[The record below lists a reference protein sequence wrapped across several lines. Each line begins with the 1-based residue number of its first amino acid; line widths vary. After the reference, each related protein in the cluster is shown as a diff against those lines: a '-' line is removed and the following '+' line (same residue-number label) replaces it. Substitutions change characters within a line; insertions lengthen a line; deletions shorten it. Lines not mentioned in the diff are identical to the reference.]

1 MTVYDSYTILNPA
14 PGKYEADHPLV
25 IGVNQSRVKTTIN
38 VPDIFAAGRYYF
50 RGVNT
55 IISGV
60 VASDAGK
67 PAYIEANLQ
76 DGEIGAGTLTL
87 LSVHGVEANFP
98 YSIKRVPLFET
109 EIDASEI
116 DTSGLVTKDTF
127 NSTVARIDADI
138 QKGDTDLRLDLD
150 ALTSRFTQL
159 SSEVNAELDTFDES
173 LGQIETEVKNLA
185 SEVDGY
191 DARITNAENAASSA
205 NTVAQA
211 ASSAASAAQNTANE
225 AKTEIAPL
233 DAKVTQ
239 LETDVET
246 AEVTANTAKTT
257 ADEAKT
263 NADDAIQRAINARL
277 EANKANDA
285 VKLVQADLDK
295 LEETVST
302 GSSDLTALTG
312 RVTTAEGKI
321 TTLEGKATTAEADI
335 SAVKTTTAHLTDNLN
350 QLTTSVTETKGVVD
364 GLEVKVIDLRAEVD
378 TLKTRTETA
387 DNDISGLQ
395 TSVSNV
401 GAIATKA
408 QTAASGAKSR
418 ADEAYT
424 LAETAKSDAE
434 GATTKANTAQSTA
447 DGVKTRVDTIEETTI
462 PGINNRVEA
471 LQAAE
476 ETLSK
481 SIELLSGSVKTV
493 EENYNTLSDSVG
505 LLTTEVGAVNS
516 TINSTEKSVIGY
528 ESGSPS
534 LLSPYN
540 LGDTVALTPDQIA
553 AFGFGTDVPHKLGWS
568 EFSIKPVIKPPA
580 APGDRSFIRVTVILN
595 QEGAGGHPETSLT
608 ATLSGTFVGDEI
620 LVWRYFHEIG
630 LFVPY
635 FKSEQYPYLA
645 GAGIY
650 PRVVSASIGGKM
662 YTRPNFSQ
670 NVATIHIGSSASD
683 NLSFNGGFSLNRYN
697 VPPYFTE

>member
-1 MTVYDSYTILNPA
+1 MTVYDSYTILNPT

-38 VPDIFAAGRYYF
+38 VPEIFAAGRYYF

-55 IISGV
+55 AISGV

-87 LSVHGVEANFP
+87 LSVHGVEANFS
-98 YSIKRVPLFET
+98 YSIKHVPLFET

-350 QLTTSVTETKGVVD
+350 QLTTSVT
-364 GLEVKVIDLRAEVD
+364 
-378 TLKTRTETA
+378 
-387 DNDISGLQ
+387 
-395 TSVSNV
+395 
-401 GAIATKA
+401 KA
-408 QTAASGAKSR
+408 QNDATQALDDAANAM
-418 ADEAYT
+418 ADA
-424 LAETAKSDAE
+424 AA
-434 GATTKANTAQSTA
+434 AQSTA
-447 DGVKTRVDTIEETTI
+447 NEAKNAIKNLAPSYSLKGAKTQTLDSSYRAVLEGVDLTSSYWLEVVAGATNQLFSALTVIITSNNILNTRIILDGSIKGDTGNLMFTAAILPMFGLVDIQPI
-462 PGINNRVEA
+462 DDKNFASSRDGRPP
-471 LQAAE
+471 
-476 ETLSK
+476 
-481 SIELLSGSVKTV
+481 SGTSRIGKITV
-493 EENYNTLSDSVG
+493 IAKG
-505 LLTTEVGAVNS
+505 TEV
-516 TINSTEKSVIGY
+516 
-528 ESGSPS
+528 
-534 LLSPYN
+534 
-540 LGDTVALTPDQIA
+540 
-553 AFGFGTDVPHKLGWS
+553 
-568 EFSIKPVIKPPA
+568 
-580 APGDRSFIRVTVILN
+580 
-595 QEGAGGHPETSLT
+595 
-608 ATLSGTFVGDEI
+608 
-620 LVWRYFHEIG
+620 
-630 LFVPY
+630 
-635 FKSEQYPYLA
+635 A
-645 GAGIY
+645 GATIRLY
-650 PRVVSASIGGKM
+650 KIVTNYGG
-662 YTRPNFSQ
+662 
-670 NVATIHIGSSASD
+670 
-683 NLSFNGGFSLNRYN
+683 
-697 VPPYFTE
+697 

>member
-335 SAVKTTTAHLTDNLN
+335 S
-350 QLTTSVTETKGVVD
+350 
-364 GLEVKVIDLRAEVD
+364 
-378 TLKTRTETA
+378 
-387 DNDISGLQ
+387 GLQ

-408 QTAASGAKSR
+408 QNDATQALDDAANAM
-418 ADEAYT
+418 ADA
-424 LAETAKSDAE
+424 AA
-434 GATTKANTAQSTA
+434 AQSTA
-447 DGVKTRVDTIEETTI
+447 NEAKNAIKNLAPSYSLKGAKTQTLDSSCRAVLEGVDLTSSYWLEVVAGATNQLFSALTVIITSNNILNTRIILDGSIKGDAGNLMFTAAILPMFGLVDIQPI
-462 PGINNRVEA
+462 DDKNFASSRDGRPP
-471 LQAAE
+471 
-476 ETLSK
+476 
-481 SIELLSGSVKTV
+481 SGTSRIGKITV
-493 EENYNTLSDSVG
+493 IAKG
-505 LLTTEVGAVNS
+505 TEV
-516 TINSTEKSVIGY
+516 
-528 ESGSPS
+528 
-534 LLSPYN
+534 
-540 LGDTVALTPDQIA
+540 
-553 AFGFGTDVPHKLGWS
+553 
-568 EFSIKPVIKPPA
+568 
-580 APGDRSFIRVTVILN
+580 
-595 QEGAGGHPETSLT
+595 
-608 ATLSGTFVGDEI
+608 
-620 LVWRYFHEIG
+620 
-630 LFVPY
+630 
-635 FKSEQYPYLA
+635 A
-645 GAGIY
+645 GATIRLY
-650 PRVVSASIGGKM
+650 KIVTNYGG
-662 YTRPNFSQ
+662 
-670 NVATIHIGSSASD
+670 
-683 NLSFNGGFSLNRYN
+683 
-697 VPPYFTE
+697 

>member
-1 MTVYDSYTILNPA
+1 MTVYDSYTILNPT

-25 IGVNQSRVKTTIN
+25 IGVNQSRVKSTIN
-38 VPDIFAAGRYYF
+38 VPEIFAAGRYYF

-55 IISGV
+55 VISGV

-87 LSVHGVEANFP
+87 LSVHGVEANFS
-98 YSIKRVPLFET
+98 YSIKHVPLFET

-185 SEVDGY
+185 DEVDGY

-211 ASSAASAAQNTANE
+211 ASSAASAAQTTADE
-225 AKTEIAPL
+225 AKTSIAPL

-239 LETDVET
+239 LAADVET

-263 NADDAIQRAINARL
+263 NADDAVQRAINARL

-285 VKLVQADLDK
+285 VKRVQTDLDK

-302 GSSDLTALTG
+302 GSSDLTAITD

-335 SAVKTTTAHLTDNLN
+335 SAVETTTAHLTDNLN
-350 QLTTSVTETKGVVD
+350 QLTTSVTETKGKVD
-364 GLEVKVIDLRAEVD
+364 GLEVNVIDLTAEVG
-378 TLKTRTETA
+378 TLKNRLETA

-395 TSVSNV
+395 NSVSIV

-408 QTAASGAKSR
+408 QN
-418 ADEAYT
+418 
-424 LAETAKSDAE
+424 DA
-434 GATTKANTAQSTA
+434 TQAQSTA
-447 DGVKTRVDTIEETTI
+447 NEAKNAIKNLAPSYSLEHPKTQTLDSSYRAVLEGVDLTSSYWLEVVAGAT
-462 PGINNRVEA
+462 NQLFSA
-471 LQAAE
+471 L
-476 ETLSK
+476 
-481 SIELLSGSVKTV
+481 TV
-493 EENYNTLSDSVG
+493 IITSNNTLNTRIILDGSIKGDAGNLMFTAAILPMFG
-505 LLTTEVGAVNS
+505 LVDIQPIDDKNFASSRDGRPPSGTSRIGKITVIAKGTEV
-516 TINSTEKSVIGY
+516 
-528 ESGSPS
+528 
-534 LLSPYN
+534 
-540 LGDTVALTPDQIA
+540 
-553 AFGFGTDVPHKLGWS
+553 
-568 EFSIKPVIKPPA
+568 
-580 APGDRSFIRVTVILN
+580 
-595 QEGAGGHPETSLT
+595 
-608 ATLSGTFVGDEI
+608 
-620 LVWRYFHEIG
+620 
-630 LFVPY
+630 
-635 FKSEQYPYLA
+635 A
-645 GAGIY
+645 GATIRLY
-650 PRVVSASIGGKM
+650 RIVTNYGG
-662 YTRPNFSQ
+662 
-670 NVATIHIGSSASD
+670 
-683 NLSFNGGFSLNRYN
+683 
-697 VPPYFTE
+697 

>member
-239 LETDVET
+239 LET
-246 AEVTANTAKTT
+246 
-257 ADEAKT
+257 

-401 GAIATKA
+401 GAIASKA
-408 QTAASGAKSR
+408 QNDATQAIEDAVNAMADAAA
-418 ADEAYT
+418 
-424 LAETAKSDAE
+424 
-434 GATTKANTAQSTA
+434 AQSTA
-447 DGVKTRVDTIEETTI
+447 NEAKLQLKNLAPSYSLKGPITQTLDGSYRAVIEGVDLTSAYWLEVVAGATNQLFSALTVIINSNNILNTRIILDGSIKGDAGNLMFTAAILPMFGLVDIQPI
-462 PGINNRVEA
+462 DDKNFASSRDGRPP
-471 LQAAE
+471 
-476 ETLSK
+476 
-481 SIELLSGSVKTV
+481 SGTSRIGKITV
-493 EENYNTLSDSVG
+493 IAKG
-505 LLTTEVGAVNS
+505 TEVTG
-516 TINSTEKSVIGY
+516 
-528 ESGSPS
+528 
-534 LLSPYN
+534 
-540 LGDTVALTPDQIA
+540 
-553 AFGFGTDVPHKLGWS
+553 
-568 EFSIKPVIKPPA
+568 
-580 APGDRSFIRVTVILN
+580 
-595 QEGAGGHPETSLT
+595 
-608 ATLSGTFVGDEI
+608 
-620 LVWRYFHEIG
+620 
-630 LFVPY
+630 
-635 FKSEQYPYLA
+635 
-645 GAGIY
+645 
-650 PRVVSASIGGKM
+650 
-662 YTRPNFSQ
+662 
-670 NVATIHIGSSASD
+670 ATIRLYRIVT
-683 NLSFNGGFSLNRYN
+683 NYGG
-697 VPPYFTE
+697 

>member
-87 LSVHGVEANFP
+87 LSVPGVEANFP

-159 SSEVNAELDTFDES
+159 SSEINAELDTFDES

-321 TTLEGKATTAEADI
+321 TTLEGKVTTAESDI
-335 SAVKTTTAHLTDNLN
+335 SAVETTTAH
-350 QLTTSVTETKGVVD
+350 
-364 GLEVKVIDLRAEVD
+364 
-378 TLKTRTETA
+378 
-387 DNDISGLQ
+387 
-395 TSVSNV
+395 
-401 GAIATKA
+401 
-408 QTAASGAKSR
+408 
-418 ADEAYT
+418 
-424 LAETAKSDAE
+424 
-434 GATTKANTAQSTA
+434 
-447 DGVKTRVDTIEETTI
+447 
-462 PGINNRVEA
+462 
-471 LQAAE
+471 
-476 ETLSK
+476 
-481 SIELLSGSVKTV
+481 
-493 EENYNTLSDSVG
+493 LSDSVG
-505 LLTTEVGAVNS
+505 LLTTQVESNATQIESLQAKADRALISSLQLVGTPISNVDNFFAIPFNALSVEFTIRFPAGA
-516 TINSTEKSVIGY
+516 TINGSIIGVSYYSTSSAIA
-528 ESGSPS
+528 SQ
-534 LLSPYN
+534 LIATQN
-540 LGDTVALTPDQIA
+540 MLGRDALTPPNSLLLKLDLVNQSAILCKNVA
-553 AFGFGTDVPHKLGWS
+553 VSNNSGLQEASDVYGN
-568 EFSIKPVIKPPA
+568 
-580 APGDRSFIRVTVILN
+580 T
-595 QEGAGGHPETSLT
+595 
-608 ATLSGTFVGDEI
+608 
-620 LVWRYFHEIG
+620 
-630 LFVPY
+630 Y
-635 FKSEQYPYLA
+635 FKN
-645 GAGIY
+645 AGISGNGMIRGVAFKFTNLGT
-650 PRVVSASIGGKM
+650 PVVSALAVTARVG
-662 YTRPNFSQ
+662 TRY
-670 NVATIHIGSSASD
+670 SAS
-683 NLSFNGGFSLNRYN
+683 GGS
-697 VPPYFTE
+697 P

>member
-246 AEVTANTAKTT
+246 ANTAKTT

-408 QTAASGAKSR
+408 QN
-418 ADEAYT
+418 
-424 LAETAKSDAE
+424 DA
-434 GATTKANTAQSTA
+434 TQAQSTA
-447 DGVKTRVDTIEETTI
+447 NEAKNAIKNLAPSYSLKGAKTQTLDSSYRAVLEGVDLTSSYWLEVVAGATNQLFSALTVIITSNNILNTRIILDGSIKGDAGNLMFTAAILPMFGLVDIQPI
-462 PGINNRVEA
+462 GDKNFASSRDGLPP
-471 LQAAE
+471 
-476 ETLSK
+476 
-481 SIELLSGSVKTV
+481 SGTSRIGKITV
-493 EENYNTLSDSVG
+493 IAKG
-505 LLTTEVGAVNS
+505 TEV
-516 TINSTEKSVIGY
+516 
-528 ESGSPS
+528 
-534 LLSPYN
+534 
-540 LGDTVALTPDQIA
+540 
-553 AFGFGTDVPHKLGWS
+553 
-568 EFSIKPVIKPPA
+568 
-580 APGDRSFIRVTVILN
+580 
-595 QEGAGGHPETSLT
+595 
-608 ATLSGTFVGDEI
+608 
-620 LVWRYFHEIG
+620 
-630 LFVPY
+630 
-635 FKSEQYPYLA
+635 A
-645 GAGIY
+645 GATIRLY
-650 PRVVSASIGGKM
+650 KIVTNYGG
-662 YTRPNFSQ
+662 
-670 NVATIHIGSSASD
+670 
-683 NLSFNGGFSLNRYN
+683 
-697 VPPYFTE
+697 

>member
-25 IGVNQSRVKTTIN
+25 IGVNQSRVKSTIN
-38 VPDIFAAGRYYF
+38 VPEIFAAGRYYF

-55 IISGV
+55 VISGV

-98 YSIKRVPLFET
+98 YSIKHVPLFET

-185 SEVDGY
+185 DEVDGY

-211 ASSAASAAQNTANE
+211 ASSAASAAQTTADE
-225 AKTEIAPL
+225 AKTSIAPL

-239 LETDVET
+239 LAADVET

-263 NADDAIQRAINARL
+263 NADDAVQRAINARL

-285 VKLVQADLDK
+285 VKRVQTDLDK

-302 GSSDLTALTG
+302 GSSDLTAITD

-335 SAVKTTTAHLTDNLN
+335 SAVETTTAHLTDNLN
-350 QLTTSVTETKGVVD
+350 QLTTSVTETKGKVD
-364 GLEVKVIDLRAEVD
+364 GLEVNVIDLTAEVG
-378 TLKTRTETA
+378 TLKNRLETA

-395 TSVSNV
+395 NSVSNV

-408 QTAASGAKSR
+408 QN
-418 ADEAYT
+418 
-424 LAETAKSDAE
+424 DA
-434 GATTKANTAQSTA
+434 TQAQSTA
-447 DGVKTRVDTIEETTI
+447 NEAKNAIKNLAPSYSLEHPKTQTLDSSYRAVLEGVDLTSSYWLEVVAGAT
-462 PGINNRVEA
+462 NQLFSA
-471 LQAAE
+471 L
-476 ETLSK
+476 
-481 SIELLSGSVKTV
+481 TV
-493 EENYNTLSDSVG
+493 IITSNNTLNTRIILDGSIKGDAGNLMFTAAILPMFG
-505 LLTTEVGAVNS
+505 LVDIQPIDDKNFASSRDGRPPSGTSRIGKITVIAKGTEV
-516 TINSTEKSVIGY
+516 
-528 ESGSPS
+528 
-534 LLSPYN
+534 
-540 LGDTVALTPDQIA
+540 
-553 AFGFGTDVPHKLGWS
+553 
-568 EFSIKPVIKPPA
+568 
-580 APGDRSFIRVTVILN
+580 
-595 QEGAGGHPETSLT
+595 
-608 ATLSGTFVGDEI
+608 
-620 LVWRYFHEIG
+620 
-630 LFVPY
+630 
-635 FKSEQYPYLA
+635 A
-645 GAGIY
+645 GATIRLY
-650 PRVVSASIGGKM
+650 RIVTNYGG
-662 YTRPNFSQ
+662 
-670 NVATIHIGSSASD
+670 
-683 NLSFNGGFSLNRYN
+683 
-697 VPPYFTE
+697 

>member
-364 GLEVKVIDLRAEVD
+364 GLEVKVIDLRAEAM
-378 TLKTRTETA
+378 T
-387 DNDISGLQ
+387 
-395 TSVSNV
+395 
-401 GAIATKA
+401 
-408 QTAASGAKSR
+408 
-418 ADEAYT
+418 
-424 LAETAKSDAE
+424 
-434 GATTKANTAQSTA
+434 STA
-447 DGVKTRVDTIEETTI
+447 SQPASKKSSGDFPVVRCTHV
-462 PGINNRVEA
+462 
-471 LQAAE
+471 
-476 ETLSK
+476 LSSSMSFPYGK
-481 SIELLSGSVKTV
+481 IVTHFRWFVNGEFRYCITFSSACTSTATPSGTQWLSASFLLPCSPQKGSYRFRLSG
-493 EENYNTLSDSVG
+493 
-505 LLTTEVGAVNS
+505 
-516 TINSTEKSVIGY
+516 I
-528 ESGSPS
+528 SPS
-534 LLSPYN
+534 PS
-540 LGDTVALTPDQIA
+540 
-553 AFGFGTDVPHKLGWS
+553 S
-568 EFSIKPVIKPPA
+568 
-580 APGDRSFIRVTVILN
+580 
-595 QEGAGGHPETSLT
+595 TSSS
-608 ATLSGTFVGDEI
+608 LSGKVLLPESAELSRKPEI
-620 LVWRYFHEIG
+620 QLPAFYEF
-630 LFVPY
+630 LPY
-635 FKSEQYPYLA
+635 ILHTK
-645 GAGIY
+645 
-650 PRVVSASIGGKM
+650 
-662 YTRPNFSQ
+662 
-670 NVATIHIGSSASD
+670 
-683 NLSFNGGFSLNRYN
+683 
-697 VPPYFTE
+697 

>member
-257 ADEAKT
+257 AGE
-263 NADDAIQRAINARL
+263 
-277 EANKANDA
+277 
-285 VKLVQADLDK
+285 
-295 LEETVST
+295 
-302 GSSDLTALTG
+302 
-312 RVTTAEGKI
+312 
-321 TTLEGKATTAEADI
+321 
-335 SAVKTTTAHLTDNLN
+335 
-350 QLTTSVTETKGVVD
+350 
-364 GLEVKVIDLRAEVD
+364 
-378 TLKTRTETA
+378 
-387 DNDISGLQ
+387 
-395 TSVSNV
+395 
-401 GAIATKA
+401 A

-434 GATTKANTAQSTA
+434 GATTKATTAQSTA

-471 LQAAE
+471 LQAGE

-481 SIELLSGSVKTV
+481 SIELLSGSVETV

-516 TINSTEKSVIGY
+516 TIHSAEKSVIGY

-534 LLSPYN
+534 MVSPYS

-553 AFGFGTDVPHKLGWS
+553 AFGFGPDVPHKLGWS
-568 EFSIKPVIKPPA
+568 EFSIKPVIKPPT
-580 APGDRSFIRVTVILN
+580 APGDRSFIRVTVTLN
-595 QEGAGGHPETSLT
+595 QDAAGGYQETSLT
-608 ATLSGTFVGDEI
+608 ATLSGTFSGDEI

-630 LFVPY
+630 LLVPY
-635 FKSEQYPYLA
+635 FKSSVLNSSLES
-645 GAGIY
+645 AGIY
-650 PRVVSASIGGKM
+650 PRVVSAHINGNM

-670 NVATIHIGSSASD
+670 NVASIHISSAASD
-683 NLSFNGGFSLNRYN
+683 NLSFNGGFILNRYN
-697 VPPYFTE
+697 VPPYFSA

>member
-138 QKGDTDLRLDLD
+138 QKGDTANRTAIDQ
-150 ALTSRFTQL
+150 LTAATNQRFAD
-159 SSEVNAELDTFDES
+159 VNAKLSGYDEQ
-173 LGQIETEVKNLA
+173 LGAVDTEVKNLA

-191 DARITNAENAASSA
+191 SADISKAVADAADAKSVAEGAADDAATADAAAKEAQDS
-205 NTVAQA
+205 VAA
-211 ASSAASAAQNTANE
+211 LDTRVGAVEHSVETAETTANE
-225 AKTEIAPL
+225 AK
-233 DAKVTQ
+233 
-239 LETDVET
+239 
-246 AEVTANTAKTT
+246 
-257 ADEAKT
+257 
-263 NADDAIQRAINARL
+263 
-277 EANKANDA
+277 
-285 VKLVQADLDK
+285 
-295 LEETVST
+295 
-302 GSSDLTALTG
+302 
-312 RVTTAEGKI
+312 
-321 TTLEGKATTAEADI
+321 
-335 SAVKTTTAHLTDNLN
+335 SA
-350 QLTTSVTETKGVVD
+350 
-364 GLEVKVIDLRAEVD
+364 
-378 TLKTRTETA
+378 
-387 DNDISGLQ
+387 
-395 TSVSNV
+395 
-401 GAIATKA
+401 A
-408 QTAASGAKSR
+408 QTAQTTAGEAQTSASGAKSR

-424 LAETAKSDAE
+424 LAETAQSDAE
-434 GATTKANTAQSTA
+434 GATTKATTAQSTA

-471 LQAAE
+471 LQAGE

-481 SIELLSGSVKTV
+481 SIELLSGSVETV

-505 LLTTEVGAVNS
+505 LLTTEVGGVNS
-516 TINSTEKSVIGY
+516 TIHSTEKSVIGY

-534 LLSPYN
+534 LLSPYT
-540 LGDTVALTPDQIA
+540 LGETVALTPDQIA
-553 AFGFGTDVPHKLGWS
+553 SFGFGPDAPHKLGWS
-568 EFSIKPVIKPPA
+568 EFSIKPVIKPPPA
-580 APGDRSFIRVTVILN
+580 SGHRSYIRVTVTLN
-595 QEGAGGHPETSLT
+595 QDGAGGYQETSLT
-608 ATLSGTFVGDEI
+608 AILSGTFSRDEV

-635 FKSEQYPYLA
+635 FKSLILNPGSLESA
-645 GAGIY
+645 GVY
-650 PRVVSASIGGKM
+650 PRVVSAQISGNM

-670 NVATIHIGSSASD
+670 NVATIHISSAASD

-697 VPPYFTE
+697 TPPYFSE

>member
-1 MTVYDSYTILNPA
+1 MTVYDSYTILNPT

-25 IGVNQSRVKTTIN
+25 IGVNQSRVKSTIN
-38 VPDIFAAGRYYF
+38 VPEIFAAGRYYF

-87 LSVHGVEANFP
+87 LSVHGVEANFS
-98 YSIKRVPLFET
+98 YSIKHVPLFET

-185 SEVDGY
+185 DEVDGY

-211 ASSAASAAQNTANE
+211 ASSAASAAQTTADE
-225 AKTEIAPL
+225 AKTSIAPL

-239 LETDVET
+239 LAADVET

-263 NADDAIQRAINARL
+263 NADDAVQRAINARL

-285 VKLVQADLDK
+285 VKRVQTDLDK

-302 GSSDLTALTG
+302 GSSDLTAITD

-335 SAVKTTTAHLTDNLN
+335 SAVETTTAHLTDNLN
-350 QLTTSVTETKGVVD
+350 QLTTSVTETKGKVD
-364 GLEVKVIDLRAEVD
+364 GLEVNVIDLTAEVG
-378 TLKTRTETA
+378 TLKNRLETA

-395 TSVSNV
+395 NSVSNV

-408 QTAASGAKSR
+408 QN
-418 ADEAYT
+418 
-424 LAETAKSDAE
+424 DA
-434 GATTKANTAQSTA
+434 TQAQSTA
-447 DGVKTRVDTIEETTI
+447 NEAKNAIKNLAPSYSLGHPKTQTLDSGYRAVLEGVDLTSSYWLEVVAGAT
-462 PGINNRVEA
+462 NQLFSA
-471 LQAAE
+471 L
-476 ETLSK
+476 
-481 SIELLSGSVKTV
+481 TV
-493 EENYNTLSDSVG
+493 IITSNNTLNTRIILDGSIKGDAGNLMFTAAILPMFG
-505 LLTTEVGAVNS
+505 LVDIQPIDDKNFASSRNGRPPSGTSRIGKITVIAKGTEV
-516 TINSTEKSVIGY
+516 
-528 ESGSPS
+528 
-534 LLSPYN
+534 
-540 LGDTVALTPDQIA
+540 
-553 AFGFGTDVPHKLGWS
+553 
-568 EFSIKPVIKPPA
+568 
-580 APGDRSFIRVTVILN
+580 
-595 QEGAGGHPETSLT
+595 
-608 ATLSGTFVGDEI
+608 
-620 LVWRYFHEIG
+620 
-630 LFVPY
+630 
-635 FKSEQYPYLA
+635 A
-645 GAGIY
+645 GATIRLY
-650 PRVVSASIGGKM
+650 RIVTNYGG
-662 YTRPNFSQ
+662 
-670 NVATIHIGSSASD
+670 
-683 NLSFNGGFSLNRYN
+683 
-697 VPPYFTE
+697 

>member
-1 MTVYDSYTILNPA
+1 MTVYDSYTILNPT

-38 VPDIFAAGRYYF
+38 VPEIFAAGRYYF

-55 IISGV
+55 VISGV

-76 DGEIGAGTLTL
+76 DGEIGAGTLML

-98 YSIKRVPLFET
+98 YSIKHVPLFET

-185 SEVDGY
+185 DEVDGY

-211 ASSAASAAQNTANE
+211 ASSAASAAQ
-225 AKTEIAPL
+225 
-233 DAKVTQ
+233 
-239 LETDVET
+239 
-246 AEVTANTAKTT
+246 TT

-263 NADDAIQRAINARL
+263 NADDAVQRAINARL

-285 VKLVQADLDK
+285 VNRVQTDLDK

-302 GSSDLTALTG
+302 GSSDLTAITD

-335 SAVKTTTAHLTDNLN
+335 SAVETTTAHLTDNLN
-350 QLTTSVTETKGVVD
+350 QLTTSVTETKGKVD
-364 GLEVKVIDLRAEVD
+364 GLEDNVTDLTAEVD
-378 TLKTRTETA
+378 TLKTHAETT

-401 GAIATKA
+401 GAIASKA
-408 QTAASGAKSR
+408 QNDATQAIEDAVNAMADSAAAN
-418 ADEAYT
+418 E
-424 LAETAKSDAE
+424 
-434 GATTKANTAQSTA
+434 KAN
-447 DGVKTRVDTIEETTI
+447 
-462 PGINNRVEA
+462 
-471 LQAAE
+471 
-476 ETLSK
+476 
-481 SIELLSGSVKTV
+481 
-493 EENYNTLSDSVG
+493 
-505 LLTTEVGAVNS
+505 AVNS
-516 TINSTEKSVIGY
+516 TIHSTEKSAIGY

-534 LLSPYN
+534 MVSPYS

-553 AFGFGTDVPHKLGWS
+553 AFGFGPDVPHKLGWS
-568 EFSIKPVIKPPA
+568 EFSIKPVIKPTA
-580 APGDRSFIRVTVILN
+580 APGDRSFIHVTVTLN
-595 QEGAGGHPETSLT
+595 QDVAGGYPETSLT
-608 ATLSGTFVGDEI
+608 ATLSGTFAGDEI

-635 FKSEQYPYLA
+635 FKSSQLNA
-645 GAGIY
+645 AVTAAGIY
-650 PRVVSASIGGKM
+650 PRVVSAHVDGNM
-662 YTRPNFSQ
+662 FTRPNFSQ
-670 NVATIHIGSSASD
+670 NVSTIHISSASSG
-683 NLSFNGGFSLNRYN
+683 NVSFKGGFSLNRYN
-697 VPPYFTE
+697 VPPYFSA

>member
-87 LSVHGVEANFP
+87 LSVHGVEANFS
-98 YSIKRVPLFET
+98 YSIKHVPLFET

-185 SEVDGY
+185 DEVDGY

-211 ASSAASAAQNTANE
+211 ASSAASAAQ
-225 AKTEIAPL
+225 
-233 DAKVTQ
+233 
-239 LETDVET
+239 
-246 AEVTANTAKTT
+246 TT

-263 NADDAIQRAINARL
+263 NADDAVQRAINARL

-285 VKLVQADLDK
+285 VKRVQTDLDK

-302 GSSDLTALTG
+302 GSSDLTAITD

-335 SAVKTTTAHLTDNLN
+335 SAVETTTAHLTDNLN
-350 QLTTSVTETKGVVD
+350 QLTTSVTETKGKVD
-364 GLEVKVIDLRAEVD
+364 GLEVNVIDLTAEVG
-378 TLKTRTETA
+378 TLKNRLETA

-395 TSVSNV
+395 NSVSNV

-408 QTAASGAKSR
+408 QNDATQALDDAANAMADAAAARSTANEAKNAIKNLAPSYSLEGHKTQTLDSSYRAVLEGVDLTSSYWLEVVAGATNQLFSALTVIITSNNTLNTRIILDGSIKGDAGNLMFTAAILPMFGLVDIQPIGDKNFASSR
-418 ADEAYT
+418 AGRPPSGT
-424 LAETAKSDAE
+424 SRIGKITVIAKGTEVA
-434 GATTKANTAQSTA
+434 GATIRLYRIVT
-447 DGVKTRVDTIEETTI
+447 
-462 PGINNRVEA
+462 
-471 LQAAE
+471 
-476 ETLSK
+476 
-481 SIELLSGSVKTV
+481 
-493 EENYNTLSDSVG
+493 NY
-505 LLTTEVGAVNS
+505 
-516 TINSTEKSVIGY
+516 
-528 ESGSPS
+528 
-534 LLSPYN
+534 
-540 LGDTVALTPDQIA
+540 
-553 AFGFGTDVPHKLGWS
+553 
-568 EFSIKPVIKPPA
+568 
-580 APGDRSFIRVTVILN
+580 
-595 QEGAGGHPETSLT
+595 GG
-608 ATLSGTFVGDEI
+608 
-620 LVWRYFHEIG
+620 
-630 LFVPY
+630 
-635 FKSEQYPYLA
+635 
-645 GAGIY
+645 
-650 PRVVSASIGGKM
+650 
-662 YTRPNFSQ
+662 
-670 NVATIHIGSSASD
+670 
-683 NLSFNGGFSLNRYN
+683 
-697 VPPYFTE
+697 

>member
-1 MTVYDSYTILNPA
+1 MTVYDSYTILNPT

-25 IGVNQSRVKTTIN
+25 IGVNQSRVKSTIN
-38 VPDIFAAGRYYF
+38 VPEIFAAGRYYF

-55 IISGV
+55 VISGV

-87 LSVHGVEANFP
+87 LSVHGVEANFS
-98 YSIKRVPLFET
+98 YSIKHVPLFET

-185 SEVDGY
+185 DEVDGY

-211 ASSAASAAQNTANE
+211 ASSAASAAQTTADE
-225 AKTEIAPL
+225 AKTSIAPL

-239 LETDVET
+239 LAADVET

-263 NADDAIQRAINARL
+263 NADDAVQRAINARL

-285 VKLVQADLDK
+285 VKRVQTDLDK

-302 GSSDLTALTG
+302 GSSDLTAITD

-335 SAVKTTTAHLTDNLN
+335 SAVETTTAHLTDNLN
-350 QLTTSVTETKGVVD
+350 QLTTSVTETKGKVD
-364 GLEVKVIDLRAEVD
+364 GLEVNVIDLTAEVG
-378 TLKTRTETA
+378 TLKNRLETA

-395 TSVSNV
+395 NSVSNV

-408 QTAASGAKSR
+408 QN
-418 ADEAYT
+418 
-424 LAETAKSDAE
+424 DA
-434 GATTKANTAQSTA
+434 TQAQSTA
-447 DGVKTRVDTIEETTI
+447 NEAKNAIKNLAPSYSLEHPKTQTLDSSYRAVLEGVDLTSSYWLEVVAGATNQLFSALTVIITSNNILNTRIILDGSIKGDAGNLMFTAAILPMFGLVDIQPI
-462 PGINNRVEA
+462 DDKNFASSRDGRPP
-471 LQAAE
+471 
-476 ETLSK
+476 
-481 SIELLSGSVKTV
+481 SGTSRIGKITV
-493 EENYNTLSDSVG
+493 IAKG
-505 LLTTEVGAVNS
+505 TEV
-516 TINSTEKSVIGY
+516 
-528 ESGSPS
+528 
-534 LLSPYN
+534 
-540 LGDTVALTPDQIA
+540 
-553 AFGFGTDVPHKLGWS
+553 
-568 EFSIKPVIKPPA
+568 
-580 APGDRSFIRVTVILN
+580 
-595 QEGAGGHPETSLT
+595 
-608 ATLSGTFVGDEI
+608 
-620 LVWRYFHEIG
+620 
-630 LFVPY
+630 
-635 FKSEQYPYLA
+635 A
-645 GAGIY
+645 GATIRLY
-650 PRVVSASIGGKM
+650 RIVTNYGG
-662 YTRPNFSQ
+662 
-670 NVATIHIGSSASD
+670 
-683 NLSFNGGFSLNRYN
+683 
-697 VPPYFTE
+697 

>member
-1 MTVYDSYTILNPA
+1 MTVYDSYTILNPT

-38 VPDIFAAGRYYF
+38 VPEIFAAGRYYF

-55 IISGV
+55 AISGV

-87 LSVHGVEANFP
+87 LSVHGVEANFS
-98 YSIKRVPLFET
+98 YSIKHVPLFET

-138 QKGDTDLRLDLD
+138 QKGDTDLD

-185 SEVDGY
+185 DEVDGY

-211 ASSAASAAQNTANE
+211 ASSAASAAQTTADE
-225 AKTEIAPL
+225 AKTSIAPL

-239 LETDVET
+239 LAADVET

-263 NADDAIQRAINARL
+263 NADDAVQRAINARL

-285 VKLVQADLDK
+285 VKRVQTDLDK

-302 GSSDLTALTG
+302 GSSDLTAITD

-335 SAVKTTTAHLTDNLN
+335 SAVETTAAHLTDNLN
-350 QLTTSVTETKGVVD
+350 QLTTSVT
-364 GLEVKVIDLRAEVD
+364 
-378 TLKTRTETA
+378 
-387 DNDISGLQ
+387 
-395 TSVSNV
+395 
-401 GAIATKA
+401 KA
-408 QTAASGAKSR
+408 QNDATQALDDAANAM
-418 ADEAYT
+418 ADA
-424 LAETAKSDAE
+424 AA
-434 GATTKANTAQSTA
+434 AQSTA
-447 DGVKTRVDTIEETTI
+447 NEAKNAIKNLAPSYSLEGPITAQLDTSYRAVIEGVDLTSSYWLEVVAGATNQLFSALTVIINSNNILNTRIILDGSIKGDAGNLMFTAAILPMFGLVDIQPI
-462 PGINNRVEA
+462 DDKNFASSRAGRPP
-471 LQAAE
+471 
-476 ETLSK
+476 
-481 SIELLSGSVKTV
+481 SGRSRIGKITV
-493 EENYNTLSDSVG
+493 IAKG
-505 LLTTEVGAVNS
+505 TEV
-516 TINSTEKSVIGY
+516 
-528 ESGSPS
+528 
-534 LLSPYN
+534 
-540 LGDTVALTPDQIA
+540 
-553 AFGFGTDVPHKLGWS
+553 
-568 EFSIKPVIKPPA
+568 
-580 APGDRSFIRVTVILN
+580 
-595 QEGAGGHPETSLT
+595 
-608 ATLSGTFVGDEI
+608 
-620 LVWRYFHEIG
+620 
-630 LFVPY
+630 
-635 FKSEQYPYLA
+635 A
-645 GAGIY
+645 GATIRLY
-650 PRVVSASIGGKM
+650 KIVTNYGG
-662 YTRPNFSQ
+662 
-670 NVATIHIGSSASD
+670 
-683 NLSFNGGFSLNRYN
+683 
-697 VPPYFTE
+697 

>member
-1 MTVYDSYTILNPA
+1 MTVYDSYTILNPT

-38 VPDIFAAGRYYF
+38 VPEIFAAGRYYF

-55 IISGV
+55 VISGV

-76 DGEIGAGTLTL
+76 DGEIGAGTLML

-98 YSIKRVPLFET
+98 YSIKHVPLFET
-109 EIDASEI
+109 EVDASEI

-127 NSTVARIDADI
+127 NSTVARIDSDI

-173 LGQIETEVKNLA
+173 LGRVETEVKNLA
-185 SEVDGY
+185 DEVDGY

-211 ASSAASAAQNTANE
+211 ASSAASAAQ
-225 AKTEIAPL
+225 
-233 DAKVTQ
+233 
-239 LETDVET
+239 
-246 AEVTANTAKTT
+246 TT

-263 NADDAIQRAINARL
+263 NADDAVQRAINARL

-285 VKLVQADLDK
+285 VKRVQTDLDK

-302 GSSDLTALTG
+302 GSSDLTAITD

-321 TTLEGKATTAEADI
+321 TTLEGKVTTAESDI
-335 SAVKTTTAHLTDNLN
+335 SAVETTTAHLTDNLN

-408 QTAASGAKSR
+408 QNDATQALDDAANAM
-418 ADEAYT
+418 ADA
-424 LAETAKSDAE
+424 AA
-434 GATTKANTAQSTA
+434 AQSTA
-447 DGVKTRVDTIEETTI
+447 NEAKNAIKNLAPSYSLKGPKIQTLDSSYRAVLEDVDLTSSYWLEVVAGATNQLFSALTVI
-462 PGINNRVEA
+462 INSN
-471 LQAAE
+471 
-476 ETLSK
+476 
-481 SIELLSGSVKTV
+481 
-493 EENYNTLSDSVG
+493 NTLNTRIILDGSIKGDAGNLMFTAAILPMFGLVDIQPIDDKNFASSRAGRPPSDTSRIGKITVIAKG
-505 LLTTEVGAVNS
+505 TEV
-516 TINSTEKSVIGY
+516 
-528 ESGSPS
+528 
-534 LLSPYN
+534 
-540 LGDTVALTPDQIA
+540 
-553 AFGFGTDVPHKLGWS
+553 
-568 EFSIKPVIKPPA
+568 
-580 APGDRSFIRVTVILN
+580 
-595 QEGAGGHPETSLT
+595 
-608 ATLSGTFVGDEI
+608 
-620 LVWRYFHEIG
+620 
-630 LFVPY
+630 
-635 FKSEQYPYLA
+635 A
-645 GAGIY
+645 GATIRLY
-650 PRVVSASIGGKM
+650 KIVTNYGG
-662 YTRPNFSQ
+662 
-670 NVATIHIGSSASD
+670 
-683 NLSFNGGFSLNRYN
+683 
-697 VPPYFTE
+697 

>member
-1 MTVYDSYTILNPA
+1 MTVYDSYTILNPT

-25 IGVNQSRVKTTIN
+25 IGVNQSRVKSTIN
-38 VPDIFAAGRYYF
+38 VPEIFASGRYYF

-87 LSVHGVEANFP
+87 LSVHGVEANFS
-98 YSIKRVPLFET
+98 YSIKHVPLFET

-116 DTSGLVTKDTF
+116 DTSGLVTKGTF

-185 SEVDGY
+185 DEVDGY

-211 ASSAASAAQNTANE
+211 ASSAASAAQTTADE
-225 AKTEIAPL
+225 AKTSIAPL

-239 LETDVET
+239 LAADVET

-263 NADDAIQRAINARL
+263 NADDAVQRAINARL

-285 VKLVQADLDK
+285 VKRVQTDLDK

-302 GSSDLTALTG
+302 GSSDLTAITD

-335 SAVKTTTAHLTDNLN
+335 S
-350 QLTTSVTETKGVVD
+350 
-364 GLEVKVIDLRAEVD
+364 
-378 TLKTRTETA
+378 
-387 DNDISGLQ
+387 GLQ
-395 TSVSNV
+395 NSVSNV

-408 QTAASGAKSR
+408 QNDATQALDDAANAMADAAAARSTANEAKNAIKNLAPSYSLEGAKTQTLDSSYRAVLEGVDLTSSYWLEVVAGATNQLFSALTVIITSNNTLNTRIILDGSIKGDAGNLMFTAAILPMFGLVDIQPIDDKNFASSRDGRPPSGTSRIGKITVIAKGTEV
-418 ADEAYT
+418 A
-424 LAETAKSDAE
+424 
-434 GATTKANTAQSTA
+434 GATIRLYKIVT
-447 DGVKTRVDTIEETTI
+447 
-462 PGINNRVEA
+462 
-471 LQAAE
+471 
-476 ETLSK
+476 
-481 SIELLSGSVKTV
+481 
-493 EENYNTLSDSVG
+493 NY
-505 LLTTEVGAVNS
+505 
-516 TINSTEKSVIGY
+516 
-528 ESGSPS
+528 
-534 LLSPYN
+534 
-540 LGDTVALTPDQIA
+540 
-553 AFGFGTDVPHKLGWS
+553 
-568 EFSIKPVIKPPA
+568 
-580 APGDRSFIRVTVILN
+580 
-595 QEGAGGHPETSLT
+595 GG
-608 ATLSGTFVGDEI
+608 
-620 LVWRYFHEIG
+620 
-630 LFVPY
+630 
-635 FKSEQYPYLA
+635 
-645 GAGIY
+645 
-650 PRVVSASIGGKM
+650 
-662 YTRPNFSQ
+662 
-670 NVATIHIGSSASD
+670 
-683 NLSFNGGFSLNRYN
+683 
-697 VPPYFTE
+697 

>member
-87 LSVHGVEANFP
+87 LSVPGVEANFP

-312 RVTTAEGKI
+312 HVTTAEGKI

-364 GLEVKVIDLRAEVD
+364 GLEVKVIDLRAEVG
-378 TLKTRTETA
+378 TLKT
-387 DNDISGLQ
+387 
-395 TSVSNV
+395 
-401 GAIATKA
+401 
-408 QTAASGAKSR
+408 
-418 ADEAYT
+418 
-424 LAETAKSDAE
+424 
-434 GATTKANTAQSTA
+434 
-447 DGVKTRVDTIEETTI
+447 
-462 PGINNRVEA
+462 RVEA
-471 LQAAE
+471 LQAGE

-481 SIELLSGSVKTV
+481 SIELLSGSVETV

-516 TINSTEKSVIGY
+516 TIHSAEKSVIGY
-528 ESGSPS
+528 ESGSPA
-534 LLSPYN
+534 LLSPYT
-540 LGDTVALTPDQIA
+540 LGDTVELTPHQIA
-553 AFGFGTDVPHKLGWS
+553 AFGFGPGVPHKLGWS
-568 EFSIKPVIKPPA
+568 EFSITPVVKPPA
-580 APGDRSFIRVTVILN
+580 ASGDRSFIRVTVIFN
-595 QEGAGGHPETSLT
+595 KDGAGGYRETSLT
-608 ATLSGTFVGDEI
+608 ATLSGSFMKDEI

-635 FKSEQYPYLA
+635 FKSSVLNSGSLESA
-645 GAGIY
+645 SVY
-650 PRVVSASIGGKM
+650 PRVVSAHINGNM

-670 NVATIHIGSSASD
+670 NVASIHISSAASD

-697 VPPYFTE
+697 VPPYFSA

>member
-225 AKTEIAPL
+225 AKSA
-233 DAKVTQ
+233 AQ
-239 LETDVET
+239 T
-246 AEVTANTAKTT
+246 AQTT
-257 ADEAKT
+257 AGE
-263 NADDAIQRAINARL
+263 
-277 EANKANDA
+277 
-285 VKLVQADLDK
+285 
-295 LEETVST
+295 
-302 GSSDLTALTG
+302 
-312 RVTTAEGKI
+312 
-321 TTLEGKATTAEADI
+321 
-335 SAVKTTTAHLTDNLN
+335 
-350 QLTTSVTETKGVVD
+350 
-364 GLEVKVIDLRAEVD
+364 
-378 TLKTRTETA
+378 
-387 DNDISGLQ
+387 
-395 TSVSNV
+395 
-401 GAIATKA
+401 A

-434 GATTKANTAQSTA
+434 GATTKATTAQSTA

-471 LQAAE
+471 LQAGE

-481 SIELLSGSVKTV
+481 SIELLSGSVDTV
-493 EENYNTLSDSVG
+493 QENYNTLSDSVG

-516 TINSTEKSVIGY
+516 TIHSAEKSVIGY
-528 ESGSPS
+528 ESGSPA
-534 LLSPYN
+534 LLSLYT
-540 LGDTVALTPDQIA
+540 LGDTVELTPNQIA
-553 AFGFGTDVPHKLGWS
+553 AFGFGPDAPHKLGWS
-568 EFSIKPVIKPPA
+568 EFSIKPVLKPPA
-580 APGDRSFIRVTVILN
+580 APGDRSFIRVTVTLN
-595 QEGAGGHPETSLT
+595 QGVAGYRETSLT
-608 ATLSGTFVGDEI
+608 ATLSGTFLGDEI

-635 FKSEQYPYLA
+635 FKSLMQPGGLES
-645 GAGIY
+645 AGIY
-650 PRVVSASIGGKM
+650 PRVVSANIGGNA

-670 NVATIHIGSSASD
+670 NVASIHISSTASD
-683 NLSFNGGFSLNRYN
+683 NLSFKGGFSLNRYN